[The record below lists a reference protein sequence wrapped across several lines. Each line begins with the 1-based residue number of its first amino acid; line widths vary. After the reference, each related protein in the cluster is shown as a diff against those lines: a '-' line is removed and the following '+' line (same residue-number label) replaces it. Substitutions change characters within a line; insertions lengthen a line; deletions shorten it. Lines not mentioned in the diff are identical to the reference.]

1 MPNPPGEAR
10 PHPVAPSV
18 RTRRDGDRVVVTV
31 GGELCLDDSA
41 LLERTLRA
49 ALREPARRVELDLG
63 ALEFW
68 DCSALNVLL
77 EIRRYAVAAGKSL
90 AVTAA
95 SPVAERL
102 LALTGTCPLLVE
114 GVEGHVTEEEALRG
128 EVVQLRRAMR
138 TRPEIDLAR
147 GILMASFG
155 LSPDEAWDVLVKASQ
170 NTNTKLHRL
179 ASTVVTTVRGEPLPD
194 PVRQHL
200 TEAVA
205 SVSGAEESFR
215 ESPACE

>member
-1 MPNPPGEAR
+1 MPNPPGQAR
-10 PHPVAPSV
+10 PHPATPSV

-77 EIRRYAVAAGKSL
+77 EIRRYAMAAGKSL

-102 LALTGTCPLLVE
+102 LALTGTCPLL
-114 GVEGHVTEEEALRG
+114 VEGHVTEEEALRG

-155 LSPDEAWDVLVKASQ
+155 LSPDEAWNVLVKASQ

-200 TEAVA
+200 TDAVA
-205 SVSGAEESFR
+205 SVSDAEKT
-215 ESPACE
+215 PP

>member
-1 MPNPPGEAR
+1 
-10 PHPVAPSV
+10 V

-77 EIRRYAVAAGKSL
+77 EIRRYAMAAGKSL

-102 LALTGTCPLLVE
+102 LALTGTCPLL
-114 GVEGHVTEEEALRG
+114 VEGHVTEEEALRG

-155 LSPDEAWDVLVKASQ
+155 LSPDEAWNVLVKASQ

-200 TEAVA
+200 TDAVA
-205 SVSGAEESFR
+205 SVSDAEKT
-215 ESPACE
+215 PP

>member
-1 MPNPPGEAR
+1 MPHPPGEAR
-10 PHPVAPSV
+10 PYPVAPSV
-18 RTRRDGDRVVVTV
+18 RARRDGDRVVVTV
-31 GGELCLDDSA
+31 GGELCLDDSVS
-41 LLERTLRA
+41 LEHTLRA

-77 EIRRYAVAAGKSL
+77 EMRRYAVAAGKSL

-114 GVEGHVTEEEALRG
+114 GHVAEEEALRG

-194 PVRQHL
+194 SVRQHL

-205 SVSGAEESFR
+205 SVSEAEEI
-215 ESPACE
+215 PQP